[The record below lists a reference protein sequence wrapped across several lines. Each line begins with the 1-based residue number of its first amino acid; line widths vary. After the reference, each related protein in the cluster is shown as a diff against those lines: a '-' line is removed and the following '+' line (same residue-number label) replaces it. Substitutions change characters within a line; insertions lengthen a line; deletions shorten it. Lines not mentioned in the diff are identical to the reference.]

1 MKEVISWSDI
11 TVGQYQEMMMV
22 QSDTEIGKFIEC
34 IAIALDIDPQSI
46 RDMPYKDYTTLQQK
60 MSFISQEP
68 LKDIQTIIEIDGIR
82 YGLEPDMS
90 LITAGVFID
99 AEQFKQ
105 SPIENLHNTLAL
117 IYRPIVKEVGDTY
130 EIEPHQAR
138 GFEKRAAL
146 FRDRL
151 SIEVVLGATLFF
163 SLLGMELSIHL
174 LESFSTQMEMEMDQ
188 TKTKTTQQP
197 TKKHR
202 KRRSTKDMVYTT
214 SSSNSRKATS

>member
-1 MKEVISWSDI
+1 MKEVTSWADI

-22 QSDTEIGKFIEC
+22 ETDTQIGRFIEC

-46 RDMPYKDYTTLQQK
+46 RDMPYKEYATIQQK

-68 LKDIQTIIEIDGIR
+68 LKDIQTIIEIDDIR

-90 LITAGVFID
+90 LITTGVFID

-105 SPIENLHNTLAL
+105 APTENLHNTLAL
-117 IYRPIVKEVGDTY
+117 IYRPIVKQEGDVY
-130 EIEPHQAR
+130 EIEPHQAK
-138 GFEKRAAL
+138 GFEKRANL

-163 SLLGMELSIHL
+163 SLLGMELSTLL
-174 LESFSTQMEMEMDQ
+174 LESFISQTQAEQVQ
-188 TKTKTTQQP
+188 TKTKTTRQP
-197 TKKHR
+197 TKKR
-202 KRRSTKDMVYTT
+202 KKKPSIKDTDSTT
-214 SSSNSRKATS
+214 SLSNSQTEI

>member
-46 RDMPYKDYTTLQQK
+46 RDMPYKDYTSLQHK
-60 MSFISQEP
+60 MSFIGIEP
-68 LKDIQTIIEIDGIR
+68 RKDIQKIIEIDAIR

-105 SPIENLHNTLAL
+105 DAISNLHNTLAL
-117 IYRPIVKEVGDTY
+117 IYRPITKEVGDTY

-163 SLLGMELSIHL
+163 SLLGMELSTHM
-174 LESFSTQMEMEMDQ
+174 LESFISQVEKEMNQMKQ
-188 TKTKTTQQP
+188 TTTPTP

-214 SSSNSRKATS
+214 SSSNSQKAT